1 MAVRTLLSDA
11 ERLHQSYELHG
22 NVVELNA
29 AVSAFEEAIVIA
41 DEPDTRSAAL
51 NGLGTA
57 LWSKAER
64 SGRLVELEQAIE
76 AFREAATTAQTST
89 NVEFVEGAGPAFQA
103 NLAGALRFRW
113 RLTRSEQDLAESIA
127 AARAALAETSPTDQ
141 RRSNRLSNLAEGLLS
156 RYLQLG
162 DSSALAEAVKVS
174 EQALVAARR
183 RSEQRA
189 FAGSNL
195 AEALRLQYLSSRTRD
210 LAVLDRAIELARA
223 TLAATPPDRRLHP
236 RFQSNL
242 AVLLVTRYHATRSP
256 ADLAEATTR
265 AESAVAAT
273 PPGHPNRVERLSV
286 LTGIRQAQVIQESG
300 LLKADLRH
308 TAGALANRPDQPSPS
323 AARRLARRLG
333 LSRRDR
339 RLQQL
344 VAATAEAVAAVPDGY
359 RRSEALLAH
368 GAALAFKH
376 EADDDR
382 RAGVQAL
389 TVLQQLATDP
399 AAAVH
404 SRIQAATLA
413 AFSILAQ
420 SNNSDVAGAA
430 ESLRR
435 AVELLPQTAPRR
447 LPYADREHQLAG
459 FSGLA
464 GHAAACEIALG
475 RPHRAVELLETGR
488 GVLLGQALDART
500 EVTELHERH
509 PDLAARFE
517 ELRSALDRPEAAGFS
532 AAETEA
538 ASGAP
543 QSERPLPG
551 EVRPPLA
558 GEDRHALADEWDELL
573 VSIHRLP
580 GFAEFL
586 RPPQI
591 DELLT
596 VAAGEGPVVLV
607 NTSMLRCDA
616 LVLTDG
622 EVRLVE
628 LPQLRFADLTDRAEQ
643 FRSAVLR
650 ARSTGLSDDVQQAA
664 NETIQETLAWLW
676 DVVTQPVLES
686 LDLLGPSTDAVLDG
700 TSAPGPLP
708 RLWWIPTGP
717 LTTLPLHAAGLDGQ
731 PGVLDLVRSSY
742 AATVR
747 SLIDARRTQ
756 RIDTPPAPLIV
767 SVAAAPGTPVLPHV
781 REEATALSRRFPA
794 GQLLADDEAT
804 RQRVLEALPQHRWV
818 HFACH
823 AVSAADG
830 AGTGQLLL
838 HDHQVDPLTVV
849 DIARLRLVDAEIAYL
864 SACDTSVSRGDLA
877 DEALHVTGAFQM
889 AGFRHVIGTLW
900 AVGDQTARMVADG
913 YYSAVLADPGNGP
926 ATALHTAV
934 RAVRA
939 AHPATPA
946 VWAPFVH
953 AGA

>member
-1 MAVRTLLSDA
+1 MDDAFFRRMAVTTALTEA
-11 ERLHQSYELHG
+11 ERLHQSYELGG
-22 NVVELNA
+22 NVADLNA
-29 AVSAFEEAIVIA
+29 AVLAFEEALLVA

-57 LWSKAER
+57 LWSSAER
-64 SGRLVELEQAIE
+64 SGRLVELEQAID
-76 AFREAATTAQTST
+76 AFREAATTARSST
-89 NVEFVEGAGPAFQA
+89 NVGFVEGASPAFQA

-113 RLTRSEQDLAESIA
+113 RLTRSEQDLAESIEA
-127 AARAALAETSPTDQ
+127 VRAALTETSPTDQ

-162 DSSALAEAVKVS
+162 DSSALAEAVEVS
-174 EQALVAARR
+174 QQALVAARP

-189 FAGSNL
+189 FAGANL

-286 LTGIRQAQVIQESG
+286 LTGIRQAQVIQASG
-300 LLKADLRH
+300 LLKADLRR
-308 TAGALANRPDQPSPS
+308 TAGPVASGPDQPPHSS
-323 AARRLARRLG
+323 VKRLARRLG
-333 LSRRDR
+333 VSRQDR

-344 VAATAEAVAAVPDGY
+344 VAATAEAVDAVPDGY

-376 EADDDR
+376 VVDDDR
-382 RAGVQAL
+382 KAGVAAL
-389 TVLQQLATDP
+389 TVLRQLATDP
-399 AAAVH
+399 TATIH
-404 SRIQAATLA
+404 SRIQASTLA

-430 ESLRR
+430 QSLRL
-435 AVELLPQTAPRR
+435 AIELLPQTAPRR

-475 RPHRAVELLETGR
+475 RPHRAVELLEAGR

-500 EVTELHERH
+500 EVTALHDRH
-509 PDLAARFE
+509 PDLATRFE
-517 ELRSALDRPEAAGFS
+517 HLRSALDRPEGAGFT
-532 AAETEA
+532 AAESENVPT
-538 ASGAP
+538 AP
-543 QSERPLPG
+543 LF
-551 EVRPPLA
+551 
-558 GEDRHALADEWDELL
+558 GEDRHAVADEWDELL
-573 VSIHRLP
+573 ASIRRLP
-580 GFAEFL
+580 GFENFL
-586 RPPQI
+586 LPPTI
-591 DELLT
+591 DDLLS
-596 VAAGEGPVVLV
+596 VAGGPVVIV
-607 NTSMLRCDA
+607 NTSVLRCD
-616 LVLTDG
+616 VLILAG
-622 EVRLVE
+622 GKLSLVE
-628 LPQLRFADLTDRAEQ
+628 LPDLHFADLTDRAEQ

-650 ARSTGLSDDVQQAA
+650 ASGTGLAADVQQTS
-664 NETIQETLAWLW
+664 NETIRETLAWLW
-676 DVVTQPVLES
+676 NAVTQPVLEA
-686 LDLLGPSTDAVLDG
+686 LDLQ
-700 TSAPGPLP
+700 APGNAGEQLP

-717 LTTLPLHAAGLDGQ
+717 LTVLPLHAAGVEGQ
-731 PGVLDLVRSSY
+731 PGVLDLVVSSY

-747 SLIDARRTQ
+747 SLIDARRAA
-756 RIDTPPAPLIV
+756 PVPESGAAPLIV
-767 SVAAAPGTPVLPHV
+767 SVAAAPGTPALPHV
-781 REEATALSRRFPA
+781 RDEAAALSRRFPT
-794 GQLLADDEAT
+794 GRLLADGQAT
-804 RQRVLEALPQHRWV
+804 RQRVLDALPQHRWV

-838 HDHQVDPLTVV
+838 HDHQSGPLTVV

-889 AGFRHVIGTLW
+889 AGFRHVIGALW
-900 AVGDQTARMVADG
+900 AVGDLTAKTVADG
-913 YYSAVLADPGNGP
+913 YYSVLRETPGTTPAV
-926 ATALHTAV
+926 ALHTAV
-934 RAVRA
+934 RAARA
-939 AHPATPA
+939 AHPTTPA